1 MDIVISWNLRCR
13 IWMANVLWVQM
24 REYVDTNGYLD
35 VIAHGTPNGIQITHN
50 GQHMTVDHRTASRL
64 IQNSDGYNGQTIM
77 ELLVVSSSLLVIRP
91 SPYFCFARANALS
104 TAILSALSLYS
115 VFRSVTA
122 FFFGLPRDGPDK
134 RILCSL
140 Q

>member
-1 MDIVISWNLRCR
+1 MDADDAFVSNISRR
-13 IWMANVLWVQM
+13 TD
-24 REYVDTNGYLD
+24 VDTNGYLD

-64 IQNSDGYNGQTIM
+64 IQNSDGYNGQTIAMTDSAM